1 MMPPVVAVT
10 GLSGVGKSTVL
21 TRLKGA
27 VPMQV
32 LQASALIKEA
42 RTSADGRSLTL
53 DALRAADLDEN
64 QQLLIEGFARQVDR
78 TAPLVVL
85 DCHTVIERPGA
96 LVHID
101 PRVFGLMN
109 IRAIVFLE
117 DKPEEIVRR
126 RKNDITRQRPPT
138 GHLGL
143 VQIEAIRQAR
153 AIAATLDIPLFVH
166 RPAGDDGPITERLRS
181 YLVPGSAY
189 FCGSRI
195 PFPI

>member
-1 MMPPVVAVT
+1 MMPPVVAVA

-42 RTSADGRSLTL
+42 RTSAEGRSLTL
-53 DALRAADLDEN
+53 DALRAVDLDEN
-64 QQLLIEGFARQVDR
+64 QQLLIEGFGRQVDK

-85 DCHTVIERPGA
+85 DCHTVIEGPGA
-96 LVHID
+96 LVRID
-101 PRVFGLMN
+101 PRVFGLMKVK
-109 IRAIVFLE
+109 AVVFLE

-138 GHLGL
+138 NHLGL
-143 VQIEAIRQAR
+143 VQIEAIRQAC
-153 AIAATLDIPLFVH
+153 AIAATLNIPLFVH
-166 RPAGDDGPITERLRS
+166 RPTGDDGPITERLRS
-181 YLVPGSAY
+181 YLAPGSA
-189 FCGSRI
+189 
-195 PFPI
+195 